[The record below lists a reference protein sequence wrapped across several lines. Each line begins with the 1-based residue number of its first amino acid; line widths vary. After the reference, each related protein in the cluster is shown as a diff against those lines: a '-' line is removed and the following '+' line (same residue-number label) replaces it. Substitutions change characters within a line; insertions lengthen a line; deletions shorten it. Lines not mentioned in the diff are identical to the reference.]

1 MDDKK
6 DRIAAAL
13 EQPLAAE
20 GFELADVVLSQYRNN
35 VLVRLFVY
43 GEHGVTVDDCARLSR
58 SVGLVIDGLD
68 MFSDGYS
75 LEVSSP
81 GLDRPLTTARDFRFR
96 IGETVLLTLRDRAKP
111 ETRAQLVSVSGSSV
125 EFRNDDGSFTCEL
138 ADIEKARIVF

>member
-13 EQPLAAE
+13 EQPLASE

-58 SVGLVIDGLD
+58 SVGIVIDGLD

-96 IGETVLLTLRDRAKP
+96 IGETVLLTLRDEAKP
-111 ETRAQLVSVSGSSV
+111 ETRAQIVSVSGSRV
-125 EFRNDDGSFTCEL
+125 EFRTDDGSFTYEL

>member
-1 MDDKK
+1 MDDRK
-6 DRIAAAL
+6 DLIATAL
-13 EQPLAAE
+13 EQPLAAD

-58 SVGLVIDGLD
+58 SAGAVIDSLD

-96 IGETVLLTLRDRAKP
+96 IGEAVHLKFLDQAKP
-111 ETRAQLVSVSGSSV
+111 DIRAQIVSVAGNSI
-125 EFRNDDGSFTCEL
+125 ELCNDDGSFTCEL